1 MARLPLSMI
10 RHAFS
15 PLFCSNEYIKV
26 IDGNGTTVL
35 ARDRYSA
42 TAPIHFAEVSFGNHE
57 NIAVQI
63 NLIQRDSNARL
74 QFGILPQ
81 GLQSG

>member
-1 MARLPLSMI
+1 MI
-10 RHAFS
+10 EMLFS

-35 ARDRYSA
+35 ARGGYSA
-42 TAPIHFAEVSFGNHE
+42 TAQKPFAEVSFGNHE

-63 NLIQRDSNARL
+63 NLIQSYSNARL